1 MTIAQAVL
9 VFLIL
14 VVIVAFILVY
24 KGQYKPPKFPQF
36 GR

>member
-9 VFLIL
+9 VFLVL
-14 VVIVAFILVY
+14 VVVVIFILVY
-24 KGQYKPPKFPQF
+24 KGQYKPPNYPGF

>member
-9 VFLIL
+9 VFFIL
-14 VVIVAFILVY
+14 VVVVVFILVY
-24 KGQYKPPKFPQF
+24 TGQYKPPKYPGF